1 MVSEA
6 RVFSKPFELIKLIAA
21 VAERP
26 PVFELKMTVSSGT
39 YVRSIVHDIALAVDS
54 AAHVVELVRTRQGPF
69 ALDPSAAST
78 VDGEDTKEPLHGVI
92 PWSVIEEGIQELR
105 NREKTDEMPTDKD
118 AMLPWEEL
126 IVKAL
131 IS

>member
-1 MVSEA
+1 MPQQV
-6 RVFSKPFELIKLIAA
+6 LITLVV

-69 ALDPSAAST
+69 ALDPIAAST
-78 VDGEDTKEPLHGVI
+78 VNGEDSTEPLHSVV
-92 PWSVIEEGIQELR
+92 PWSVIEQGI
-105 NREKTDEMPTDKD
+105 
-118 AMLPWEEL
+118 EEL
-126 IVKAL
+126 KKDNIKEDKKEEMQADEDTMLQWENVVVKAL
-131 IS
+131 VS